1 MLMGSGTGGKAWAGY
16 TVSENGQHR
25 GGIFFYRLSST
36 EMCRK
41 HNVLPTAFQDWKD
54 MFLQGGKQ
62 ARADYGYATPELWT
76 CGDPRPTNEYQ
87 IAMLI

>member
-1 MLMGSGTGGKAWAGY
+1 
-16 TVSENGQHR
+16 
-25 GGIFFYRLSST
+25 
-36 EMCRK
+36 MCRK